1 MSHASTI
8 LPLHGP
14 ASCRAASGH
23 ASKAGRGARVVLL
36 MPAATDTRVFQRAF
50 ALARHCLFIR
60 GRVKFGVLRE
70 NRRQAAASH
79 GSVLFGLRVDLEAPG
94 DLGVIAKPIV
104 RQFILFV

>member
-1 MSHASTI
+1 
-8 LPLHGP
+8 
-14 ASCRAASGH
+14 
-23 ASKAGRGARVVLL
+23 
-36 MPAATDTRVFQRAF
+36 
-50 ALARHCLFIR
+50 
-60 GRVKFGVLRE
+60 VKFGVLRE

>member
-50 ALARHCLFIR
+50 GACATLPLYPR
-60 GRVKFGVLRE
+60 
-70 NRRQAAASH
+70 
-79 GSVLFGLRVDLEAPG
+79 PG
-94 DLGVIAKPIV
+94 EVWRPA
-104 RQFILFV
+104 